1 MTWVHLIKSVD
12 KKGKSMTQDLFRHLR
27 THSGQTKKQAIHLF
41 CKEMYPYLIL
51 MLISTSVCGFIVATL
66 IWWK

>member
-1 MTWVHLIKSVD
+1 MTWSHLIESVD
-12 KKGKSMTQDLFRHLR
+12 KKGKGMTQDLFRHLR
-27 THSGQTKKQAIHLF
+27 THGGQTKKQAIHQF

-51 MLISTSVCGFIVATL
+51 MLISTSVCGFIIAML

>member
-12 KKGKSMTQDLFRHLR
+12 NKGKSMTQDLFRHLR
-27 THSGQTKKQAIHLF
+27 THGGQTKKQAIHQF
-41 CKEMYPYLIL
+41 CKEVYPFLMLWLIL
-51 MLISTSVCGFIVATL
+51 TCICGFIIAML